1 MNFTKKQLSD
11 VFIKHLDK
19 EKGLQDLMELLI
31 ESMMRAERRDFLD
44 SNPGN
49 KGNGFRQG
57 KSYGNGRVL
66 EFRIPRDRYG
76 NLHPTILA
84 LLRDQEVECEQLASS
99 LYCKGLTQLQVGE
112 VFGEVYG
119 KHYSK
124 ASISRMIEYLKA
136 DVEQWLTRSLEN
148 YYPVVFVD
156 AIHIK
161 VHRKRSVENEAFYVV
176 MAVKEDKT
184 REVLGIFNRPSESA
198 TGWKEMFQVLRERG
212 VKNIGLTVADGLKY
226 LEDALAEIYPGTD
239 LQKCVTHLKRNMLS
253 RVRHGDK
260 GELADDLREVFRTGD
275 RNYTPEKGWDAW
287 QDLCKKWGKG
297 YRSIKRMGEDP
308 FYRYYFTYLKYHYR
322 IQAMIYTTNWI
333 ERLQRDFRRVLRM
346 RGAMPSEESVIVLMA
361 KTAMD
366 RPAYY
371 RALPAIDTDINLF
384 PDEKSF
390 PLNLINKEND

>member
-1 MNFTKKQLSD
+1 MDFTKEQLSD
-11 VFIKHLDK
+11 VFIKHLER
-19 EKGLQDLMELLI
+19 EKGLQDLMELMI
-31 ESMMRAERRDFLD
+31 ESMMMAERRDFLD
-44 SNPGN
+44 SRPGN

-57 KSYGNGRVL
+57 KSYGQGRVL

-76 NLHPTILA
+76 NFHPTILA

-99 LYCKGLTQLQVGE
+99 LYCKGLTQSQVGE

-136 DVEQWLTRSLEN
+136 DVEQWLGRSLEG
-148 YYPVVFVD
+148 YYPIVFID
-156 AIHIK
+156 AIHVK
-161 VHRKRSVENEAFYVV
+161 VHRKRSVETEAFYVV

-198 TGWKEMFQVLRERG
+198 TGWEDMFRTLQARG
-212 VKNIGLTVADGLKY
+212 IKDIGLMVADGIKA
-226 LEDALAEIYPGTD
+226 LENALARVFPGTP
-239 LQKCVTHLKRNMLS
+239 LQKCVTHLKRNMFS
-253 RVRHGDK
+253 KVRHGDK
-260 GELADDLREVFRTGD
+260 GQLAADLREVFRTGD
-275 RNYTPEKGWDAW
+275 RSYTPELAW
-287 QDLCKKWGKG
+287 QAWQSLCAKWGKD
-297 YRSIKRMGEDP
+297 YRSIKRMGNDP
-308 FYRYYFTYLKYHYR
+308 YYKYYFTYLNYHPK

-366 RPAYY
+366 KVAYY
-371 RALPAIDTDINLF
+371 RALPGIDQDSKLF
-384 PDEKSF
+384 PEDNSRF
-390 PLNLINKEND
+390 LDLINN